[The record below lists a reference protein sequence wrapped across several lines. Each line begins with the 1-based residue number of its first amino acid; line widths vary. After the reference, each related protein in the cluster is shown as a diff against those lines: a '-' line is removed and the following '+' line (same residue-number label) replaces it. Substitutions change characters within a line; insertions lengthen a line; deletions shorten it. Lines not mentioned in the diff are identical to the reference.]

1 MGGILELKKM
11 KTLIVLW
18 FKRSSWHF
26 TGMLPKKLAK
36 VVFVAGPCNFKL
48 IDALLFLAVQ
58 KITKVP
64 AKAVLDVNAVSP
76 SAQFLLKLMNFRFI
90 NYQDPKAW
98 IQIAADFKE
107 KPKHVLLL
115 CPFKAQEKHPE
126 FTTTAW
132 YKCCQEAAIP
142 VAMIAK
148 DESKTVLRFHGHFLP
163 GKNDERDLKFVKGY
177 YKPFFQSAADF
188 VNKL

>member
-1 MGGILELKKM
+1 M

-36 VVFVAGPCNFKL
+36 VMFVAGPCNFKL
-48 IDALLFLAVQ
+48 LEALLFLAVQ

-64 AKAVLDVNAVSP
+64 AKAVLDENSVSP

-98 IQIAADFKE
+98 KQITLDFKE
-107 KPKHVLLL
+107 KPKLVLLI
-115 CPFKAQEKHPE
+115 CPFKAQEKLPV
-126 FTTTAW
+126 FSTLAW
-132 YKCCQEAAIP
+132 YKCCQEAHIP

-163 GKNDERDLKFVKGY
+163 GKNDERDLKFVNGY
-177 YKPFFQSAADF
+177 YKPFFRTATDF